1 MNKNLKN
8 VMMAMVVAIMS
19 ISCEWSEEK
28 VSLLKSCGKDQEIV
42 ELVKKYDAECPMAFG
57 ETGTV
62 NSVSYED
69 NSLVIKISI
78 HGTAG
83 SVSTLQSNKE
93 ETKEMI
99 CMSLSK
105 DSNKRLTKK
114 MIEADIDLK
123 VLFSDATGERTSFKI
138 TAKEMKKA
146 LEKFS
151 KMSEEE
157 KIIVNGVFGTKINL
171 PLQIDDITTLTNL
184 SITAKDVV
192 YYYDIDDM
200 ETERELRES
209 VNFMKVLTISQISHS
224 IKNGFEGNKNRQFY
238 KALVKCHQ
246 GVKVKYHGVNTGKN
260 ANFNISVSELRD
272 ILNGEYDDLPTM
284 EEWEDFTDALD
295 DL

>member
-1 MNKNLKN
+1 
-8 VMMAMVVAIMS
+8 MMAMVVAIMF

-28 VSLLKSCGKDQEIV
+28 VSLLKSCGKDQEMV
-42 ELVKKYDAECPMAFG
+42 ELVKKYNAECPIAFG
-57 ETGTV
+57 EIGTV

-78 HGTAG
+78 HGIAG
-83 SVSTLQSNKE
+83 SVSAFQRNKE
-93 ETKEMI
+93 ETQEMI

-114 MIEADIDLK
+114 LIEADIDLK
-123 VLFSDATGERTSFKI
+123 VLFSDTTGKRTSFKI

-146 LEKFS
+146 QERFS
-151 KMSEEE
+151 NMSEEE

-171 PLQIDDITTLTNL
+171 PLQIDNIIILTDL
-184 SITAKDVV
+184 SITAKNIV
-192 YYYDIDDM
+192 YNYDIDDL

-224 IKNGFEGNKNRQFY
+224 IKNGYEGNLNRQFY

-246 GVKVKYHGVNTGKN
+246 GMMVKYHGVNTGKN
-260 ANFNISVSELRD
+260 ANFNISVSEIRD

-284 EEWEDFTDALD
+284 EEWEDFADALD